1 MNYDSDK
8 RIPAFGFGASTHFNG
23 AKSPVSHCFAL
34 SGNPSEI
41 EACGVEHLMV
51 LYQKALAN
59 LELSGPTYFGQLIE
73 ESCKLA
79 ANFKGEGSNTY
90 TTLLIITDG
99 EIHDMDRT
107 VDLIVQ
113 ASALPLSVVI
123 VGVGNADFSNMNR
136 LDGDNGLYNS
146 KGVAATRDIVQFVP
160 FRDVQMSG
168 DLLAKELLAELPGQ
182 VVQYM
187 SGIGKP
193 PGVYVPLNVEEMIKK

>member
-1 MNYDSDK
+1 
-8 RIPAFGFGASTHFNG
+8 
-23 AKSPVSHCFAL
+23 
-34 SGNPSEI
+34 
-41 EACGVEHLMV
+41 LMV

-59 LELSGPTYFGQLIE
+59 VELSGPTYFGQLIE

-79 ANFKGEGSNTY
+79 ASFKQEGSNTY

-113 ASALPLSVVI
+113 ASNLPLSIII
-123 VGVGNADFSNMNR
+123 VGVGNADFSNMSR
-136 LDGDNGLYNS
+136 LDGDNGLYSS

-187 SGIGKP
+187 SSIGKP
-193 PGVYVPLNVEEMIKK
+193 PGAYVPLNVEELIKK